1 MVPVVWWKTWWLCRA
16 ASGASRHWG
25 GFGGKVLSGKG
36 EVSEAGEAFSFFE
49 GMLNMEHVMNENGEN
64 NLVEWRG
71 MGGMMF
77 LIHIL

>member
-1 MVPVVWWKTWWLCRA
+1 
-16 ASGASRHWG
+16 
-25 GFGGKVLSGKG
+25 
-36 EVSEAGEAFSFFE
+36 
-49 GMLNMEHVMNENGEN
+49 MEHVMNENGEN